1 MDDSPSEDKYFFKMK
16 TVGHEI
22 ETFHTFQ
29 SLKTKGYLHCGN
41 DGVVFV
47 KMAKIAADGVPEV
60 PEDRQTWF
68 RYLPSHK
75 IRERVFQHTEHI
87 LQVVNEN
94 CIACETVTEIKKT
107 IEDTEDSAKGT
118 AMELEQGTTKELDA
132 RNIKD
137 PGEGTCS
144 EQGKR
149 KSDDPQE
156 MISENLTK
164 GDSEDLDERNSKYP
178 EKGNSNDT
186 GVDRSVDQG
195 EVTPEDL
202 KEGNCEKSGKEKS
215 EDAAKGNSPHVDAG
229 TSD

>member
-1 MDDSPSEDKYFFKMK
+1 MDDSPSEDKYFFKIK
-16 TVGHEI
+16 RVGPER

-47 KMAKIAADGVPEV
+47 KMAKIAADGVPE
-60 PEDRQTWF
+60 DRQTWF
-68 RYLPSHK
+68 KYLPSHK
-75 IRERVFQHTEHI
+75 IRERVFQTEEHI

-94 CIACETVTEIKKT
+94 CIACEAVKIKET
-107 IEDTEDSAKGT
+107 IEDTEDSAKGIS
-118 AMELEQGTTKELDA
+118 MEPEQGTTEELDVG
-132 RNIKD
+132 NIKD
-137 PGEGTCS
+137 PVEGTCS

-149 KSDDPQE
+149 KSDDTQE

-164 GDSEDLDERNSKYP
+164 GDSEDLDVGNSKYP

-202 KEGNCEKSGKEKS
+202 KEGNSGKSGTEKS
-215 EDAAKGNSPHVDAG
+215 EDAAKGNSPHVDEG